1 MSRPRTPFGADRPGL
16 MAATTIR
23 VLAAEMSDPGRFA
36 RGKRY
41 FSDRAVTD
49 IVVGHGVVTAEVL
62 GSRREPYVVTIETR
76 AGDGVPSRADVT
88 VRCTCPDDDGWGRS
102 ACKHAVAALLTLGD
116 ELTIEPELLPR
127 WRRSDTVT
135 TDDGTTDDGTTD
147 DGTTDTVTTD
157 DGTEHET
164 EHEPE
169 HGLMAT
175 DREHPLAALLGFPD
189 GAALPPVPDLDDAV
203 HPRFPDPLVAA
214 VLDDALDALH
224 LRWE

>member
-76 AGDGVPSRADVT
+76 AGNGVPSRADVT

-127 WRRSDTVT
+127 WRRSDTVE
-135 TDDGTTDDGTTD
+135 TDDEPTDD
-147 DGTTDTVTTD
+147 
-157 DGTEHET
+157 ET
-164 EHEPE
+164 EHEPGHEPE
-169 HGLMAT
+169 HEPGHELMVT

>member
-76 AGDGVPSRADVT
+76 AGNGVPSRADVT

-127 WRRSDTVT
+127 WRRSDTVE
-135 TDDGTTDDGTTD
+135 TDDEPTDD
-147 DGTTDTVTTD
+147 
-157 DGTEHET
+157 EP

-169 HGLMAT
+169 HEPGHELMVT

>member
-76 AGDGVPSRADVT
+76 AGNGVPSRADVT

-127 WRRSDTVT
+127 WRRSDTVE
-135 TDDGTTDDGTTD
+135 TDDEPTDD
-147 DGTTDTVTTD
+147 
-157 DGTEHET
+157 ET
-164 EHEPE
+164 EHEPGHE
-169 HGLMAT
+169 LMVT

-214 VLDDALDALH
+214 VLEDALDALH